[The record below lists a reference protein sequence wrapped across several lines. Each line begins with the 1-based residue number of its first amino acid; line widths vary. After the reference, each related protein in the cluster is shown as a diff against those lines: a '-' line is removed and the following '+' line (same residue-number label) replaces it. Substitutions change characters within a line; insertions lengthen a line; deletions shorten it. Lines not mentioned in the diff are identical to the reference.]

1 MREIAVGV
9 GPATGEFSF
18 NPVCVRLP
26 AEQAV
31 VTPFLTALAEAS
43 DWFRGHL
50 EESAAI
56 AAARTS
62 IEPGYALQACRK
74 LAADGVIPPDLRA
87 APGAIAAAVGALR
100 SSGLIPP
107 GGPDPIAAAIDY
119 SYLA

>member
-1 MREIAVGV
+1 M
-9 GPATGEFSF
+9 
-18 NPVCVRLP
+18 
-26 AEQAV
+26 
-31 VTPFLTALAEAS
+31 VTPFLAALAEAS
-43 DWFRGHL
+43 QWFRDHV

-62 IEPGYALQACRK
+62 MEPRYALSACRK

-87 APGAIAAAVGALR
+87 APEALAAAVGALR

-107 GGPDPIAAAIDY
+107 DGPDPIAAAVDY

>member
-1 MREIAVGV
+1 
-9 GPATGEFSF
+9 
-18 NPVCVRLP
+18 
-26 AEQAV
+26 V
-31 VTPFLTALAEAS
+31 VAPFLAALLEAA

-62 IEPGYALQACRK
+62 IDPRYALSACRK
-74 LAADGVIPPDLRA
+74 LAADGVIPPGLRA
-87 APGAIAAAVGALR
+87 APGAVAAAVGALR

-107 GGPDPIAAAIDY
+107 EGPDPIAAAVDY